1 MTFKELYNEVVSE
14 AVKKDPSKLKAYDK
28 LDKYQLDCLLY
39 PEQHTVIWRLKP
51 CPCPPEKQR
60 ECEASCEYGAIRPG
74 MEFDDEKCVGC
85 GECVD
90 NCPENNLTDNRQAVP
105 ILNAIREGRLV
116 YAMIAPAFLGQ
127 YSPEVTPGRLRS
139 AFFKAGFK
147 GMIEVALFADILTL
161 KEALEFDANILKD
174 SDFQL
179 TSCCCPLWIAMIR
192 KVYNK
197 LMPHVPGSVSPMIA
211 CGRAIKTLYPDAV
224 TVFIGPC
231 IAKKAEARE
240 SDLKGAVDY
249 VLTFREMKDI
259 FDIMQI
265 NPEDFDEEDR
275 EHSSRAG
282 RIYARTGGVS
292 EAVKTA
298 VSRISPD
305 RKISVR
311 TECAD
316 GVKACR
322 NMLDR
327 LLRGETNANFFEGM
341 GCVGG
346 CVGGPKAVIDTEKGT
361 ENVNV
366 YGDKAVFESP
376 IDNPYVIKILNRLGF
391 DTVESLLGDSEIFTR
406 HFE

>member
-1 MTFKELYNEVVSE
+1 
-14 AVKKDPSKLKAYDK
+14 
-28 LDKYQLDCLLY
+28 
-39 PEQHTVIWRLKP
+39 
-51 CPCPPEKQR
+51 
-60 ECEASCEYGAIRPG
+60 
-74 MEFDDEKCVGC
+74 
-85 GECVD
+85 
-90 NCPENNLTDNRQAVP
+90 
-105 ILNAIREGRLV
+105 
-116 YAMIAPAFLGQ
+116 MIAPAFLGQ

-161 KEALEFDANILKD
+161 KVAIEFDANILKD

-275 EHSSRAG
+275 STPRGRKDLRAHG
-282 RIYARTGGVS
+282 RRQRGRQNGGFPHFAGPEDIRQDGMRGRRKSVQEYA
-292 EAVKTA
+292 
-298 VSRISPD
+298 
-305 RKISVR
+305 
-311 TECAD
+311 
-316 GVKACR
+316 
-322 NMLDR
+322 
-327 LLRGETNANFFEGM
+327 
-341 GCVGG
+341 
-346 CVGGPKAVIDTEKGT
+346 
-361 ENVNV
+361 
-366 YGDKAVFESP
+366 
-376 IDNPYVIKILNRLGF
+376 
-391 DTVESLLGDSEIFTR
+391 
-406 HFE
+406 